1 MANCAAGVP
10 LDRFKRLSIFAIPVF
25 ALTLAA
31 FNAPVEVR
39 AALGLTPG
47 AYIIHDDPGGF
58 LDLYEQHFKRI
69 ARSYSGVVIDG
80 ECSSACTTVLT
91 YVSLD
96 RICITPRAWLGFH
109 APTEEN
115 ENGDWVTTA
124 ESTVEVMQQY
134 PEKIRDWINA
144 NGGLKEEMIFL
155 EGDAL
160 GKILKRCA

>member
-1 MANCAAGVP
+1 MN
-10 LDRFKRLSIFAIPVF
+10 RFNRLSVFAIPVF

-39 AALGLTPG
+39 AALGFSPG
-47 AYIIHDDPGGF
+47 DYIIQDDPGGF
-58 LDLYEQHFKRI
+58 LDLYEQRFKRI
-69 ARSYSGVVIDG
+69 ANSYSGVVIDG

-96 RICITPRAWLGFH
+96 RICVTPRAWLGFH

-115 ENGDWVTTA
+115 ENGDWVPTEAGAT
-124 ESTVEVMQQY
+124 EVMQQY

-155 EGDAL
+155 EGDDL
-160 GKILKRCA
+160 GKLLKRCA